1 MKQNFTP
8 NHLVRYLYNEV
19 TVTERLA
26 LEEAI
31 AQDYGLFEHYNEL
44 KAASRQLPKVTFS
57 PSPGTLQSI
66 LGYSE
71 RTALEQQV

>member
-1 MKQNFTP
+1 MRQNFTP

-26 LEEAI
+26 FEKAI
-31 AQDYGLFEHYNEL
+31 AQDYGLFEHYAEL
-44 KAASRQLPKVTFS
+44 KEAYRQLPKVTFS
-57 PSPGTLQSI
+57 PSPATLQSI

-71 RTALEQQV
+71 RTELEKQV